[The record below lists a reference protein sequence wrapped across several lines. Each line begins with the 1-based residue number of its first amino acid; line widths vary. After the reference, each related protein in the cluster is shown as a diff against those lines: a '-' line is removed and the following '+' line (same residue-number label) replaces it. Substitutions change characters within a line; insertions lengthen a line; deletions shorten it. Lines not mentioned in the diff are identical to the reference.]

1 MGSASSGAESSSAAP
16 RRRRRPSRCAGGE
29 QSARVNGHFPSGL
42 SRRKR
47 GAGGARARSARRRAR
62 GRAREHERAAAR
74 AIAARERLARA
85 AGAPKVIRAR
95 ADAPPEA
102 LRRGGELLSIR
113 DDGRGARGAAARTR
127 AHPAMIRRVGRTSN
141 RASRPETR
149 RKKYES
155 KVGPRLAEPLT
166 GSTSEVP
173 DRGAPGK
180 SPRGGRIRPRL
191 RKSYT

>member
-1 MGSASSGAESSSAAP
+1 MKDVGAVTCENFYCLCQLLSLALLPFEAP
-16 RRRRRPSRCAGGE
+16 RVSVAQRPRAHHHPARRRPPRHRCRRVRPAPRLRRLFRCAGGE

-42 SRRKR
+42 SRRER

-102 LRRGGELLSIR
+102 LQRGRELLSIR

-127 AHPAMIRRVGRTSN
+127 AHPAMIRHVGRTSN
-141 RASRPETR
+141 RAPRPETR
-149 RKKYES
+149 
-155 KVGPRLAEPLT
+155 
-166 GSTSEVP
+166 
-173 DRGAPGK
+173 
-180 SPRGGRIRPRL
+180 
-191 RKSYT
+191 

>member
-1 MGSASSGAESSSAAP
+1 MTCHARRITHRQAQLRVDVSRGAHRRWDRRAP
-16 RRRRRPSRCAGGE
+16 GQNRARPAPCLRRLFRCAGGE

-127 AHPAMIRRVGRTSN
+127 AHPAMIRHVGRTSN
-141 RASRPETR
+141 RAPRPETR
-149 RKKYES
+149 
-155 KVGPRLAEPLT
+155 
-166 GSTSEVP
+166 
-173 DRGAPGK
+173 
-180 SPRGGRIRPRL
+180 
-191 RKSYT
+191 